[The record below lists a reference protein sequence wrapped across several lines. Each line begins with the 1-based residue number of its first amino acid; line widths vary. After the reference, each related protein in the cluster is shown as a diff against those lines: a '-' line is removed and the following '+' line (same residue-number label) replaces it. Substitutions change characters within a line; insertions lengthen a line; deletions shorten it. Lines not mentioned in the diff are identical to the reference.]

1 MHVKLLNVIT
11 NPSII
16 FTNDVVSCETAKN
29 HSTRILPH
37 AQAAALIENKKTKI
51 SRYQIN
57 IANIKTCN
65 PWSVDS

>member
-1 MHVKLLNVIT
+1 MHVKLFNVIT

-37 AQAAALIENKKTKI
+37 AQAVALIENKKLKF
-51 SRYQIN
+51 QD
-57 IANIKTCN
+57 IKLT
-65 PWSVDS
+65 